1 MWVENDEA
9 RNLRLDG
16 AASSPPASIE
26 YAVKGL
32 LVPLVGKPDNDLV
45 VVLLIRCSSLNLCQT
60 KMICKI
66 CLMIRP
72 LPVKWG
78 IETG

>member
-32 LVPLVGKPDNDLV
+32 LVPLVGKPDNDFIFISCAADPLQFFKLV
-45 VVLLIRCSSLNLCQT
+45 SDQDDMQNLFDDQAFASQ
-60 KMICKI
+60 M
-66 CLMIRP
+66 
-72 LPVKWG
+72 G
-78 IETG
+78 H